1 MGAVIIVDAFWGD
14 SGKGKVCA
22 HLAVRNDAA
31 LAVRA
36 GVGTNAG
43 ASVTLDDG
51 TPIRAR
57 QLPTGWINPRTA
69 VAVGSGVL
77 VDPEVF
83 AAEVERFGV
92 ADRVSVDGRCG
103 LIGPDHIAAERT
115 DPHLAQAVG
124 STCTGN
130 GAARAAFVLRRA
142 RQARD
147 EPALAPYTT
156 DVARL
161 VNETAARDLVL
172 VEGSQ
177 GTMLSLALSA
187 DYPYTTSDN
196 CTTAAAMDD
205 VGLDWRLVRDVVMV
219 VKALPTRAGAG
230 PLPYEITPEEV
241 GRRDIAEYGVVT
253 ARPRRKASQIDWDLL
268 AYATML
274 NGPTKIALTFCDHVD
289 PGMRGGRHRDAITA
303 PVAALVDRVEE
314 VTGAPVVLLDTGPR
328 LGDVIELEGG
338 PSRVAAGGAS
348 ASPKADGEQHD
359 HAQRGECTG
368 AGQSQGHR

>member
-1 MGAVIIVDAFWGD
+1 MGAVIIVDALWGD

-22 HLAVRNDAA
+22 HLAVRDDAA

-57 QLPTGWINPRTA
+57 QLPTGWINPGTA

-83 AAEVERFGV
+83 AAEIERFGI
-92 ADRVSVDGRCG
+92 ADRASVDGRCA
-103 LIGPDHIAAERT
+103 LISPEHIAAERT
-115 DPHLAQAVG
+115 DAHLAQVVG

-130 GAARAAFVLRRA
+130 GAARADFVLRRA

-147 EPALAPYTT
+147 EPALAPYVT

-161 VNETAARDLVL
+161 VNTTARQGLVL

-177 GTMLSLALSA
+177 GTLLSLALSS
-187 DYPYTTSDN
+187 DYPYATSDN
-196 CTTAAAMDD
+196 CTAVAAMDD
-205 VGLDWRLVRDVVMV
+205 VGLNWQLVQDVVMV
-219 VKALPTRAGAG
+219 VKALPTRVGAG
-230 PLPYEITPEEV
+230 PLPYELSEREIA
-241 GRRDIAEYGVVT
+241 RRGVAEHGVVT
-253 ARPRRKASQIDWDLL
+253 ERPRRKASHIDWDLL
-268 AYATML
+268 EYATML

-289 PGMRGGRHRDAITA
+289 PGMRGARRRDAVSP
-303 PVAALVDRVEE
+303 PVSALVERVEE

-328 LGDVIELEGG
+328 LGDMIDLAGATDT
-338 PSRVAAGGAS
+338 SHRLAAA
-348 ASPKADGEQHD
+348 
-359 HAQRGECTG
+359 T
-368 AGQSQGHR
+368 